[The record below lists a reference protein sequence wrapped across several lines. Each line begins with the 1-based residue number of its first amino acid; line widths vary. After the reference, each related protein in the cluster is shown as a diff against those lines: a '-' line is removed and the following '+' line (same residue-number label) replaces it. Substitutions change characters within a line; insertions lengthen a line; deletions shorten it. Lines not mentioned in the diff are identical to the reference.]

1 MAKSLRSKVKRSFRN
16 KKREDSVYAATEAA
30 RLERLNAKLRN
41 TIATDADGDVAIAD
55 EEDRRKDDLP
65 ADGTPGGDDG
75 ERIAGGRGEDGDAG
89 ADGSMDVD
97 GAPKQ
102 TSSSKRVSTH
112 GPRGSRRE
120 EWRLSKGMPAR
131 PKSKG
136 LNRQGGIAARV
147 RPGRPKR
154 RR

>member
-55 EEDRRKDDLP
+55 EE

-75 ERIAGGRGEDGDAG
+75 ERIAGGRGEDDDAG